1 MTDLETI
8 AAAFD
13 GDTWQHGLAHYR
25 NGDVVVFEALRHDRA
40 KALVQG
46 DRARAHRVF
55 LEWPNAGERPDGDCD
70 CPAEFDCEHVVAALA
85 AWLDA
90 VDGSAVTESEPTESA
105 MGQVRGTNPP
115 AANARRS
122 DTTVLLY
129 VIHPVA
135 EDGSVLVALH
145 VGVKGKLRSDGGY
158 FAPRA
163 FRLRESHWRQPPRFI
178 TDGDLE
184 HLRWLEREGQPLWPA
199 ADRSGE
205 GGATHYW
212 LPREAVAPMLRQ
224 FVPSDRCYWEHTG
237 QPPLRPGA
245 ARPGQLH
252 WRLRAD
258 ARQRLE
264 PVTDPRCNEVL
275 LSSEL
280 WYRDGAV
287 VGPVAMDLPRP
298 VLEALGTWGWLAP
311 EEATAAA
318 ARLADDTTELV
329 VPKPHA
335 LTHRECTPSPRP
347 VLRLTCRRGLP
358 PEALS
363 NRLDASRH
371 LVAELAFDYVVP
383 EDTARVGADDPANC
397 THLLVGRARV
407 RIVRDAAQEAE
418 CVRRLDSLEGLPDDG
433 NCPPTEAGEE
443 RQPPVP
449 GVRLYTAGTT
459 EDDWLAFTF
468 GVVPELI
475 AEGWRVEA
483 ASDFPYPPVVAED
496 WDAHIIPRTDGG
508 WFDLGLGVT
517 VDGERI
523 ELLPLLLSALRELP
537 QDVHDALLDEDGWTQ
552 GHLPVPLPDGRRL
565 AMPVARLRPLLAT
578 LVELYDCDLRL
589 DRSGRL
595 RVRAMDACRL
605 VELAQAGW
613 SWNGPNALRRL
624 GERLR
629 QGAEAVSVP
638 TGLRAELRPYQQTG
652 LNWLQLLCSEGF
664 GGVLADDMGLG
675 KTVQVLAHILV
686 EKEAGRLDRPCLVVV
701 PTSLLVTWE
710 REVRRF
716 APDLR
721 IVRLHGARRNLGAV
735 PDADLVVTSYGV
747 LRSDVEGLAELSWHL
762 VILDE
767 AQHIKN
773 PRSHAARA
781 LRRLEAHQRL
791 CLTGTPIENHLGEL
805 WSLFHFLMPGFLG
818 DEAVFRRR
826 YRRPIEEQGDEWL
839 RERLAQRVRP
849 FVLRRTKAAVTP
861 ELPVK
866 TQIQRVVEMTGD
878 QRDLYEGIRVA
889 VHRDLQQAMADKGLE
904 GARIELLDALLK
916 LRQVCCDPRLV
927 RDEADIGADHGRH
940 AKAPSAK
947 LEALCELLPGLIE
960 DGRRVLVF
968 SQFTSMLRL
977 IEARLPG
984 LGIEWVKLTGR
995 TRDRDAVVDRFQ
1007 AAEVPL
1013 MLISLKAGGTGLN
1026 LTAADTVIHYDPWW
1040 NPAVEDQAT
1049 DRAHRIGQDK
1059 PVFVYRLIC
1068 AGTVEER
1075 IQHLQAGKAALAE
1088 GLYDT
1093 GADADS
1099 QEGNGPLA
1107 AADLEALL
1115 AEPESARMGDA
1126 DGHA

>member
-1 MTDLETI
+1 M
-8 AAAFD
+8 
-13 GDTWQHGLAHYR
+13 
-25 NGDVVVFEALRHDRA
+25 
-40 KALVQG
+40 
-46 DRARAHRVF
+46 
-55 LEWPNAGERPDGDCD
+55 
-70 CPAEFDCEHVVAALA
+70 
-85 AWLDA
+85 
-90 VDGSAVTESEPTESA
+90 
-105 MGQVRGTNPP
+105 
-115 AANARRS
+115 
-122 DTTVLLY
+122 
-129 VIHPVA
+129 
-135 EDGSVLVALH
+135 
-145 VGVKGKLRSDGGY
+145 
-158 FAPRA
+158 
-163 FRLRESHWRQPPRFI
+163 
-178 TDGDLE
+178 
-184 HLRWLEREGQPLWPA
+184 
-199 ADRSGE
+199 
-205 GGATHYW
+205 
-212 LPREAVAPMLRQ
+212 
-224 FVPSDRCYWEHTG
+224 
-237 QPPLRPGA
+237 
-245 ARPGQLH
+245 
-252 WRLRAD
+252 
-258 ARQRLE
+258 
-264 PVTDPRCNEVL
+264 
-275 LSSEL
+275 
-280 WYRDGAV
+280 
-287 VGPVAMDLPRP
+287 
-298 VLEALGTWGWLAP
+298 
-311 EEATAAA
+311 
-318 ARLADDTTELV
+318 
-329 VPKPHA
+329 
-335 LTHRECTPSPRP
+335 
-347 VLRLTCRRGLP
+347 
-358 PEALS
+358 
-363 NRLDASRH
+363 
-371 LVAELAFDYVVP
+371 
-383 EDTARVGADDPANC
+383 
-397 THLLVGRARV
+397 
-407 RIVRDAAQEAE
+407 
-418 CVRRLDSLEGLPDDG
+418 
-433 NCPPTEAGEE
+433 
-443 RQPPVP
+443 
-449 GVRLYTAGTT
+449 
-459 EDDWLAFTF
+459 
-468 GVVPELI
+468 
-475 AEGWRVEA
+475 
-483 ASDFPYPPVVAED
+483 
-496 WDAHIIPRTDGG
+496 
-508 WFDLGLGVT
+508 
-517 VDGERI
+517 
-523 ELLPLLLSALRELP
+523 
-537 QDVHDALLDEDGWTQ
+537 
-552 GHLPVPLPDGRRL
+552 
-565 AMPVARLRPLLAT
+565 
-578 LVELYDCDLRL
+578 
-589 DRSGRL
+589 
-595 RVRAMDACRL
+595 
-605 VELAQAGW
+605 
-613 SWNGPNALRRL
+613 
-624 GERLR
+624 
-629 QGAEAVSVP
+629 
-638 TGLRAELRPYQQTG
+638 
-652 LNWLQLLCSEGF
+652 
-664 GGVLADDMGLG
+664 LADDMGLG

-1075 IQHLQAGKAALAE
+1075 IQRLQAGKAALAE
-1088 GLYDT
+1088 GLYGT

-1099 QEGNGPLA
+1099 QQASAPLDA
-1107 AADLEALL
+1107 AALEALL
-1115 AEPESARMGDA
+1115 AEP
-1126 DGHA
+1126 